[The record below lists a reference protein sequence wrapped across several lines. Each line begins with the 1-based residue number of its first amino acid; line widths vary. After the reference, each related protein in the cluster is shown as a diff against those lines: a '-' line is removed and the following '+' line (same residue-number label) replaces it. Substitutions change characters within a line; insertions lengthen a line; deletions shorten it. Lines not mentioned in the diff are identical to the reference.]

1 MCIRCAGR
9 VKHHLTPKVPKTAL
23 SRQSNGRSKK
33 RNAFNE
39 LLHKNETDSTVVIT
53 RIEKEEFIRE
63 KKIIKAERH
72 FYYRTRFVDR
82 SETNMKKPFLLHR
95 RELVE
100 L

>member
-9 VKHHLTPKVPKTAL
+9 VKHHLTPKVTKTAL

-39 LLHKNETDSTVVIT
+39 LLRKNETDSTVVIT
-53 RIEKEEFIRE
+53 RIEKEEFFRE
-63 KKIIKAERH
+63 KKFIKAERH
-72 FYYRTRFVDR
+72 FYYRTRLVER
-82 SETNMKKPFLLHR
+82 SEANMKKPFLLHR